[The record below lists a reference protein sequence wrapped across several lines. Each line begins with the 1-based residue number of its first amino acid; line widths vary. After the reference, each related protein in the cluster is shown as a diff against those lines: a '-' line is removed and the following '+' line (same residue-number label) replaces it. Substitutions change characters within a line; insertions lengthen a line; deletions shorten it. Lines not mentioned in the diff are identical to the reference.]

1 MPKYPERVRAR
12 KSVSRRFRAFVNA
25 LLKQFTTP
33 PEELLRR
40 AEAKL
45 QAEAGDKPVGP
56 AAR

>member
-1 MPKYPERVRAR
+1 MPKYPERVKARA
-12 KSVSRRFRAFVNA
+12 RRFRAFVNA
-25 LLKQFTTP
+25 LLKQFATP